1 MKQSCVSAF
10 ARAARL
16 FALAAVALTW
26 GAGSLFGQGATGKIE
41 GRVRDQAG
49 APIAN
54 AQVFIV
60 GTAFNALTNPQGYY
74 FINNVPA
81 GTISVRAAFIGYKS
95 TQVDGV
101 KVLAGQTITVD
112 IQLEQTAVQIQEITV
127 VTQTQPLVPRD
138 EVTSK
143 QRIDGEFT
151 RNLPTDRISTVLALQ
166 PGVVASPTGNTLSIR
181 GGRTQEAVAYVDGVP
196 ITPGYRGDA
205 RVSSN
210 GTNIELSTDAL
221 EEASVTTGSSSAEF
235 GNAQSGVVAFT
246 TRTGGNQYTGNLSYE
261 TDEPF
266 GKGNSLGFNRV
277 VGSAGGPLWRNLTF
291 FVSGTL
297 EGQKSIASGK
307 GSADFP
313 LFVQAGIDTTV
324 AVPSALN
331 DPTADTTQVNVYK
344 YAIFRG
350 NCDTFDSAAEA
361 DTAGGALS
369 ASAQDIRNNYGID
382 CQGIRVPFSGRSSY
396 QLSGKLNYTYGTGSR
411 IALTALASQ
420 FQGRRFTENAEVVGR
435 HLTYGDLYNPQML
448 EGFRDYSRAYIL
460 NWTQNLSKSA
470 ERALA
475 LETFFSYQTDR
486 TMQSPLTRSSESSSR
501 DPFGGFMIGGLDF
514 LFNFG
519 NFPLDDQLVTNF
531 RDNIPGSRRSPYDL
545 NATAQYALV
554 DDFRNNAYG
563 LYNTD
568 IFANIEFPE
577 AGGPSAVSAAGGIVG
592 KLILYKENRAIGKA
606 NLDWQVDRYNR
617 VKVGGEFTRYDIF
630 SYAHDLDGQSF
641 SDVYHEKPIR
651 WNGFVEDRLDLGDV
665 VVEGGVRYDFYDT
678 RASRP
683 FLLDTV
689 SANPTFGQYVPF
701 PRTNSYAGTVA
712 NGPLAGQELLQLRR
726 DESHSYLSPHI
737 QVSFPVTERTNF
749 RLSYAHQVQAPDFG
763 VMLQG
768 INTDLSIT
776 NTNNFYGSDL
786 DFGRTITFEFG
797 VRHAFSDDM
806 VLDVA
811 AYNKDNLSNA
821 AGRLVTR
828 YDPFRKNNQ
837 DLRFMTNADF
847 GNTRGIDVRID
858 RRFGN
863 LFNGTLS
870 YTFQDAKNTGSDP
883 DTYLDFG
890 SRILNQV
897 SGGNQPPPQAILPT
911 DFSRPHTLS
920 GAFSLNFPNDWQRG
934 STVGS
939 ILRNFGVFALF
950 RYTSGNPYTPC
961 SPEIQ
966 GDADVVSGDNC
977 EREFPDPLN
986 SARLPAFKQLDM
998 RFTKGF
1004 GIGGLDITAY
1014 LDARNILN
1022 FRNIIQ
1028 VFAAKADIRNSTEA
1042 DANWTADSLDLAGE
1056 ADASDALNSDG
1067 SISLPTAHENCASW
1081 VKAEANAP
1089 AAPNCMALIRT
1100 EQRYGNGDGTF
1111 DVDEQRRASDALYN
1125 VVRGSYNFL
1134 GQPRRLRVGFE
1145 VNF

>member
-1 MKQSCVSAF
+1 MKQSCVRAF
-10 ARAARL
+10 ARVARP
-16 FALAAVALTW
+16 FALAAVALGL
-26 GAGSLFGQGATGKIE
+26 GAGTLLAQGTTGKLE

-81 GTISVRAAFIGYKS
+81 GTINVRAAFIGYKS

-101 KVLAGQTITVD
+101 KMLAGQTITVD
-112 IQLEQTAVQIQEITV
+112 VQLEQTAVQIQEITV

-151 RNLPTDRISTVLALQ
+151 RALPADRLNTVLALQ
-166 PGVVASPTGNTLSIR
+166 PGVVASPTSNTLSIR
-181 GGRTQEAVAYVDGVP
+181 GGRTQEAVTYVDGVP
-196 ITPGYRGDA
+196 VTPGYRGDA

-210 GTNIELSTDAL
+210 GTSITVGTDAL

-235 GNAQSGVVAFT
+235 GNAQSGVIAIN
-246 TRTGGNQYTGNLSYE
+246 TRTGGSTYTGNLSVE
-261 TDEPF
+261 SDEPF
-266 GKGNSLGFNRV
+266 GKGTSLGFNRV
-277 VGSAGGPLWRNLTF
+277 VGSVGGPIWQNLTF
-291 FVSGTL
+291 FVNGTL
-297 EGQKSIASGK
+297 EGQKSVESGK

-313 LFVQAGIDTTV
+313 MFVQAGIDTTV
-324 AVPSALN
+324 SVPSALD
-331 DPTADTTQVNVYK
+331 DPLADTTKVNVYN

-350 NCDTFDSAAEA
+350 NCDTFQDAGSANDTSAAVQ
-361 DTAGGALS
+361 G
-369 ASAQDIRNNYGID
+369 IRNNYGVD
-382 CQGIRVPFSGRSSY
+382 CQGIRVPYSGRSNY
-396 QLSGKLNYTYGTGSR
+396 QLTGKLNYTYGTGSR
-411 IALTALASQ
+411 VSFTALGSQ
-420 FQGRRFTENAEVVGR
+420 SQGRRFTQNAEVVGR

-460 NWTQNLSKSA
+460 NWTQNLSRSS

-475 LETFFSYQTDR
+475 LETYFSYQQDR
-486 TMQSPLTRSSESSSR
+486 TMQGPMSRESELNTR
-501 DPFGGFMIGGLDF
+501 DNFGGFMISPIGF
-514 LFNFG
+514 LFDFS

-531 RDNIPGSRRSPYDL
+531 RDNVPNSRRTPYDL
-545 NATAQYALV
+545 ENPAQYAVV
-554 DDFRNNAYG
+554 DNFRNNAYG
-563 LYNTD
+563 LMNTD
-568 IFANIEFPE
+568 ALANLEFPE
-577 AGGPSAVSAAGGIVG
+577 SGGPSGATVKTGVVG
-592 KLILYKENRAIGKA
+592 SLILYKENRTLGKA
-606 NLDWQVDRYNR
+606 NLDWQLDRYNR
-617 VKVGGEFTRYDIF
+617 VKLGGEFTHYDIF
-630 SYAHDLDGQSF
+630 SYSSPLDNQSF
-641 SDVYHEKPIR
+641 PDVYHEKPIQ

-665 VVEGGVRYDFYDT
+665 VVEGGVRYDVYDT

-689 SANPTFGQYVPF
+689 SASSTFGQYVPF
-701 PRTNSYAGTVA
+701 PRTNSYSGTVA
-712 NGPLAGQELLQLRR
+712 SGPLAGQELLQFRKDQR
-726 DESHSYLSPHI
+726 HDYLSPHI

-768 INTDLSIT
+768 INTDLAIT
-776 NTNNFYGSDL
+776 NTNQFYGSDL

-821 AGRLVTR
+821 AGRLLSR

-837 DLRFMTNADF
+837 NIRFMTNADF

-863 LFNGTLS
+863 LFNGTVS
-870 YTFQDAKNTGSDP
+870 YSYQSAKNTGSDP

-890 SRILNQV
+890 SRVLNAV

-920 GAFSLNFPNDWQRG
+920 GAFSLNFPGGWQNG
-934 STVGS
+934 STVGK
-939 ILRNFGVFALF
+939 ILQNFGVYALF

-961 SPEIQ
+961 NPEVQ

-977 EREFPDPLN
+977 DREFPSPLN
-986 SARLPAFKQLDM
+986 SSRLPAFKQLDM

-1004 GIGGLDITAY
+1004 GLGGLDITAY

-1028 VFAAKADIRNSTEA
+1028 VFAAKGDITNSLESGPNWAADSSDLSKEA
-1042 DANWTADSLDLAGE
+1042 DAAGALAG
-1056 ADASDALNSDG
+1056 DG
-1067 SISLPTAHENCASW
+1067 SGNIDLPSAHEDCATW
-1081 VKAEANAP
+1081 VTAQGNP
-1089 AAPNCMALIRT
+1089 AAPNCMALIRA
-1100 EQRYGNGDGTF
+1100 EERYGNGDGTF
-1111 DVDEQRRASDALYN
+1111 DLTEQRRASDALYN

-1134 GQPRRLRVGFE
+1134 GQPRRLRLGFE